1 MINLKI
7 SSFLEFFRISTN
19 LRREMFKLIIIVGC
33 CLINNSIQMIPVEH
47 IAAVMSEASLLR
59 AGYSFN
65 STSISASKYLEKIEN
80 NTFVNFKNL
89 THLRINFNPK
99 FSDVNEKTFNGLS
112 QLSYMELMGNSITVI
127 RNNTFRG
134 MGNLKFLSL
143 RNNGL
148 QVLEKDAFLGKF
160 FSSCL

>member
-1 MINLKI
+1 
-7 SSFLEFFRISTN
+7 
-19 LRREMFKLIIIVGC
+19 
-33 CLINNSIQMIPVEH
+33 MIPVEH
-47 IAAVMSEASLLR
+47 IEPVMSETSLLE

-65 STSISASKYLEKIEN
+65 STSISATKYLEQIEN

-99 FSDVNEKTFNGLS
+99 FSDINENTFNGLS
-112 QLSYMELMGNSITVI
+112 RLGYMELMGNSIAVI

-148 QVLEKDAFLGKF
+148 QVLEKDAFVGKNKCIF
-160 FSSCL
+160 VYVM